1 MRNYI
6 ILDKKKN
13 IKKINKIIYDLKL
26 KNTLKNKR
34 TCMWENNDIEI
45 SIDKS
50 IIRILIYNN
59 DDIQY
64 YNNMIGNTAL

>member
-1 MRNYI
+1 MRNYN

-26 KNTLKNKR
+26 TNTLKNKR

-64 YNNMIGNTAL
+64 YNNMIGNTVL